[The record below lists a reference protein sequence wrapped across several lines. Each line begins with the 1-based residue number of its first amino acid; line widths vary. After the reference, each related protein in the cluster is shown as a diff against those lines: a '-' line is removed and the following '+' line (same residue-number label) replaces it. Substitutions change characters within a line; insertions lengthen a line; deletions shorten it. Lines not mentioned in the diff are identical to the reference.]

1 MNYKQI
7 KPKKIYEEVTEAI
20 YGMIRSGQLMPGD
33 KLDSVQQLAENFQ
46 VGRSAIREALSAL
59 RAMGLLEM
67 KQGEGTYVKA
77 FQSEQIHFPLSTV
90 ILMNKKDIKNL
101 LEVRKIIETGAV
113 AIAAKNRTEE
123 NLNAMKDALADLKKA
138 YENEGLIEKADFK
151 FHLAIAEASQNVLL
165 ASLLNHISELT
176 QEAMKETR
184 KISEFSKQASSE
196 EIYEE
201 HLEIYKAISES
212 DGNSAAGA
220 MLKHLDHVE
229 AILKRYF

>member
-1 MNYKQI
+1 MKYKQI

-20 YGMIRSGQLMPGD
+20 YGMIQSGQLMPGD

-77 FQSEQIHFPLSTV
+77 FDSEQIHLPLSTV
-90 ILMNKKDIKNL
+90 ILMNKEDIKNL

-113 AIAAKNRTEE
+113 AIAAKNRTEG
-123 NLNAMKDALADLKKA
+123 NLHAMKEALDDLKNA
-138 YENEGLIEKADFK
+138 YKNEGLIEKADFK

-176 QEAMKETR
+176 QEAMKETH

-201 HLEIYKAISES
+201 HLEIYKAILES
-212 DGNSAAGA
+212 DENYAVRA

-229 AILKRYF
+229 AILKKYF